1 MKKNPI
7 DELFA
12 KKLAEHRQEPS
23 QRALEKFQ
31 ERLAQREQKR
41 RGGLFVWNRQWN
53 YYAAAASVV
62 AVLSIGVL
70 SIRDNAPQLAHTET
84 PKTEVFNQNNAQ
96 KSGIA
101 SIQPEKSIVAEK
113 NIPQKQKI
121 QNFTVSS
128 KISAES
134 NLTKTEIAVAQTQ
147 PEEKQP
153 ITVTTEPTQTNT
165 SIASV
170 TEPVAQTETPQ
181 ITLQVESIGN
191 KPVSAEESIVLV
203 YNEILETPKP
213 ESTIAEEKEDEKSF
227 ISKLF
232 KEYQHLKYGE
242 KVDLKTLGINKREVL
257 ARVDERLFKEE
268 REDLKDFMQS
278 RIGRFKKIQE

>member
-23 QRALEKFQ
+23 QKALEKFQ

-53 YYAAAASVV
+53 YYAAAASVI

-70 SIRDNAPQLAHTET
+70 SIRDNSPQLADSKQDTVKSVAKKDVQKNVSVYAQKTTTASNSAEKFQSVVNKQKTSFENTVIKTET
-84 PKTEVFNQNNAQ
+84 TIAQARQEENQPKVV
-96 KSGIA
+96 I
-101 SIQPEKSIVAEK
+101 
-113 NIPQKQKI
+113 
-121 QNFTVSS
+121 
-128 KISAES
+128 
-134 NLTKTEIAVAQTQ
+134 
-147 PEEKQP
+147 
-153 ITVTTEPTQTNT
+153 TEPTQPNT
-165 SIASV
+165 TIASV
-170 TEPVAQTETPQ
+170 TEPVAQTEIPQ
-181 ITLQVESIGN
+181 ITLQVESINN
-191 KPVSAEESIVLV
+191 KPLSAEESIVLV
-203 YNEILETPKP
+203 YNEVIETPKT
-213 ESTIAEEKEDEKSF
+213 ENAVVEEKEDEKSF

-257 ARVDERLFKEE
+257 AKVDERLFKEE
-268 REDLKDFMQS
+268 REDLKDFVQS
-278 RIGRFKKIQE
+278 RVGRFRKIQE

>member
-53 YYAAAASVV
+53 YYAAAASVI

-70 SIRDNAPQLAHTET
+70 SIRDNAPQLAQTET
-84 PKTEVFNQNNAQ
+84 PKVEVFKQNNSQ

-101 SIQPEKSIVAEK
+101 STQPEKSIVVQK
-113 NIPQKQKI
+113 NIPQKEKI

-128 KISAES
+128 KISIEIHL
-134 NLTKTEIAVAQTQ
+134 NKTETTIAQAQ

-153 ITVTTEPTQTNT
+153 EVIVTEPTQTNT
-165 SIASV
+165 PIASV
-170 TEPVAQTETPQ
+170 SELVVQTETPQ

-191 KPVSAEESIVLV
+191 KPLSTEESIVLV

-213 ESTIAEEKEDEKSF
+213 ENTIAEEKEDEKSF

-257 ARVDERLFKEE
+257 ALVDERLFKEE
-268 REDLKDFMQS
+268 REDLKDFVQS
-278 RIGRFKKIQE
+278 RVGRFRKIQE